1 MLEDADGGDEAERQ
15 KLDQVQLKINGLH
28 IRFEED
34 YFSADKPYSIGLI
47 AEQLN
52 LNSTPQGQETW
63 HFPDFL
69 KTVFDTRPMQSSS
82 NKPFDLLFKNIQA
95 QNCRIYV
102 NSSSE
107 IYIPIQMYEECKNL
121 PMQIFETL

>member
-1 MLEDADGGDEAERQ
+1 MDNMLDDGDDDEEGRQ

-28 IRFEED
+28 VRFEED

-47 AEQLN
+47 ADQLK
-52 LNSTPQGQETW
+52 LNSSPKGQETW

-69 KTVFDTRPMQSSS
+69 KSVFDTRPMQSSS
-82 NKPFDLLFKNIQA
+82 TKLGDLLFKDVQA

-102 NSSSE
+102 TSSSE
-107 IYIPIQMYEECKNL
+107 IYIPTQMYEEYKNF
-121 PMQIFETL
+121 PM